1 MRKILFI
8 VVCLVVLAGC
18 EQGKVAQKTVREP
31 AVAGSWYP
39 GTQEELNSAVEQFL
53 SNVKKIDTNGTIKA
67 IIVPHAGYAYSGQVA
82 ATAFRQLG
90 NAYENVFL
98 LGPSHQY
105 PLRGLSIS
113 NVTHYKTPLGE
124 IELSQ
129 KASDMLNEELVDS
142 IPEADKNE
150 HSLEIELP
158 FLQKQLANLKII
170 PILVGPVDTSKL
182 KGLLLNYLSEDDLI
196 VVSVDMSHYHPYDDA
211 KKLDGYSI
219 EMILSLD
226 SAGIMDAEIDAP
238 WAVATLLEIAKEKN
252 WKPRLIY
259 YANSGDVTGDKSKVV
274 GYSTFMFVDEFSK
287 QPEGELNK
295 EEQEFLLKLA
305 RASFESYVKDK
316 KTVTIKGNA
325 SEKLKKVQGCFVT
338 LNKNGNLRGCIGHI
352 LPQEELYKCVIDN
365 AVNAAV
371 NDGRFNPVT
380 EDEIK
385 DIEVEV
391 SVLTSP
397 YKLEYNDSQ
406 ELLEK
411 LRPMVDG
418 VVIKSGWH
426 QSTYLPQVWE
436 MFDSK
441 EEFLS
446 SLCVKGG
453 ASQGCWKDPNTE
465 VLVYQA
471 QVFSE

>member
-1 MRKILFI
+1 
-8 VVCLVVLAGC
+8 
-18 EQGKVAQKTVREP
+18 
-31 AVAGSWYP
+31 
-39 GTQEELNSAVEQFL
+39 
-53 SNVKKIDTNGTIKA
+53 
-67 IIVPHAGYAYSGQVA
+67 
-82 ATAFRQLG
+82 
-90 NAYENVFL
+90 
-98 LGPSHQY
+98 
-105 PLRGLSIS
+105 
-113 NVTHYKTPLGE
+113 
-124 IELSQ
+124 
-129 KASDMLNEELVDS
+129 
-142 IPEADKNE
+142 
-150 HSLEIELP
+150 
-158 FLQKQLANLKII
+158 
-170 PILVGPVDTSKL
+170 
-182 KGLLLNYLSEDDLI
+182 
-196 VVSVDMSHYHPYDDA
+196 
-211 KKLDGYSI
+211 
-219 EMILSLD
+219 
-226 SAGIMDAEIDAP
+226 
-238 WAVATLLEIAKEKN
+238 
-252 WKPRLIY
+252 
-259 YANSGDVTGDKSKVV
+259 
-274 GYSTFMFVDEFSK
+274 
-287 QPEGELNK
+287 
-295 EEQEFLLKLA
+295 
-305 RASFESYVKDK
+305 VKDK